1 MLLEMQFKNLVCF
14 LLSSLFLFFF
24 FFLYSSKKK
33 ETLTLNKKGN
43 STYSNPSKLRKES
56 QRAIA
61 CYSPF
66 YPVLY
71 FITWSYCSS
80 MRDKDRGGNPQIIY
94 GISAFVTIS
103 FYFIN
108 GNIRASWVN

>member
-1 MLLEMQFKNLVCF
+1 MFFVKQSV
-14 LLSSLFLFFF
+14 FLFYFF
-24 FFLYSSKKK
+24 FYSSKKK
-33 ETLTLNKKGN
+33 ETLTLNNKGN

-80 MRDKDRGGNPQIIY
+80 MRDKDRGGNSQIIY

-108 GNIRASWVN
+108 GNIWASWAN